1 MPDDSWN
8 TLNKEICTCTLCRLS
23 ESRTNAVPGEGPVPC
38 PIMLIGEAPG
48 EKEDQ
53 QGRPFV
59 GRAGTVLNG
68 FLKETG
74 LPRDKVFITS
84 IVKCRPPKNRDPKED
99 EIASCSGYL
108 DRQLDQIAPRVIVP
122 MGRFAAGV
130 IFSRFGIDGGKI
142 SEVHGK
148 SFKGV
153 FHLREVVIFPIY
165 HPAVVTHNP
174 PLRTALAEDF
184 SRLKEMLTGVDR

>member
-1 MPDDSWN
+1 MQEDPWN
-8 TLNKEICTCTLCRLS
+8 ILNREITSCTLCRLS

-48 EKEDQ
+48 EKEDHL
-53 QGRPFV
+53 GRPFV
-59 GRAGTVLNG
+59 GRAGTVLNR
-68 FLKETG
+68 FLKENG
-74 LPRDKVFITS
+74 LSREEVFITS

-99 EIASCSGYL
+99 EIEACAGYL
-108 DRQLDQIAPRVIVP
+108 DRQLSHVSPRVIVP

-130 IFSRFGIDGGKI
+130 IFSRFGIEGGKI

-148 SFKGV
+148 V
-153 FHLREVVIFPIY
+153 FRGIFRGEDVIIFPVY

-174 PLRTALAEDF
+174 PLRPALAEDF

>member
-1 MPDDSWN
+1 MHDDEWDS
-8 TLNKEICTCTLCRLS
+8 LNSQIMTCTRCRLS

-38 PIMLIGEAPG
+38 PIMMIGEAPG

-59 GRAGTVLNG
+59 GRAGTVLNR
-68 FLKETG
+68 FLEETG
-74 LPRDKVFITS
+74 LPRDEVFITS

-99 EIASCSGYL
+99 EIHSCSGHL
-108 DRQLDQIAPRVIVP
+108 DRQIAHIKPRVIVP

-130 IFSRFGIDGGKI
+130 IFSRFGIGGGKI

-148 SFKGV
+148 LFRGA
-153 FHLREVVIFPIY
+153 FDGDEVMIFPVY

-174 PLRTALAEDF
+174 PLRSELAGDF
-184 SRLKEMLTGVDR
+184 ARLKEMLSRINR